1 MKIIT
6 GASSGIGKFLFD
18 KYSSSLDERTM
29 QGEMVYGSYLTN
41 PITSKYMTKVD
52 TANLDEVM
60 DWIHSIPKVQMK
72 SHTELYITVLNCAA
86 MNYDSFAHKADP
98 YQWKRIIEV
107 NLIGIFNVIRTILP
121 IMRDSGYG
129 RIINFS
135 SVVDDL
141 GIIGTSAYAASK
153 AGLNGLTSVV
163 SKENASK
170 GITINNLRL
179 GYFDIGMG
187 NRLPQMVQ
195 DEIEKNIPSHKFGK
209 PEVISRAVDFIV
221 NNEYVNGA
229 TITIDGG
236 LT

>member
-1 MKIIT
+1 
-6 GASSGIGKFLFD
+6 
-18 KYSSSLDERTM
+18 
-29 QGEMVYGSYLTN
+29 
-41 PITSKYMTKVD
+41 MTKVD
-52 TANLDEVM
+52 TADLDEVM
-60 DWIHSIPKVQMK
+60 DSIHSIPKVQMK
-72 SHTELYITVLNCAA
+72 SHTELSITVLNCAA

-98 YQWKRIIEV
+98 LKWKRIIEV

-129 RIINFS
+129 RIINLS
-135 SVVDDL
+135 SVVDGL

-163 SKENASK
+163 AKENASK
-170 GITINNLRL
+170 GITINDLRL

-187 NRLPQMVQ
+187 NRLPQKLR

-221 NNEYVNGA
+221 NNEYVNGT